1 LIINKIRNQG
11 YLFLL
16 SGNIIFTINQFCV
29 LILLNRTGDLSLVGT
44 YSLYLSIVSPISM
57 LANLKLK
64 SYILAN
70 KDKRNVLLSF
80 RLLFSLIVDV
90 FFIVVVVGFILSGF
104 LELHN
109 GLLLVFILLIKSI
122 ENKSEAYNA
131 KVQIDLGIK
140 VAGQLVFIKN
150 ILILTSFVVSF
161 LLTQSILIS
170 LFLWFLISFI
180 FFRYV
185 EKRRGGVINI
195 DSKFTFS
202 DLKKY
207 LLVLIP
213 LGIAQFFISINAN
226 VPRYFLNSFGTLTEV
241 GLFSTLSY
249 FAIATN
255 VIATT
260 IQQIFIPRIEEK
272 LRNEAVPR
280 YRKKI
285 VKQMFFL
292 LLSILFLGWISISLI
307 SIKIIPLI
315 LGNDY
320 SEYIIEF
327 SILLAATFIIYI
339 GWFLDVI
346 LLIVN
351 RLTIIRKAEIL
362 RGITIIVICL
372 IFIVNDKFDMTY
384 AVYSLFFA
392 SLLQM
397 IFKLFFSFKYL

>member
-1 LIINKIRNQG
+1 MIINKIRNQG

-104 LELHN
+104 LELYN

-185 EKRRGGVINI
+185 EKRRGEVINI

-272 LRNEAVPR
+272 LRNEAVPSN
-280 YRKKI
+280 RKKI

-320 SEYIIEF
+320 SEYIFEF

-397 IFKLFFSFKYL
+397 IFKLFFSFKYI

>member
-1 LIINKIRNQG
+1 MIINKIRNQG

-292 LLSILFLGWISISLI
+292 LLSILFFGWISISLI

>member
-1 LIINKIRNQG
+1 
-11 YLFLL
+11 
-16 SGNIIFTINQFCV
+16 
-29 LILLNRTGDLSLVGT
+29 
-44 YSLYLSIVSPISM
+44 
-57 LANLKLK
+57 LKLK

>member
-1 LIINKIRNQG
+1 MIINKIRNQG

>member
-1 LIINKIRNQG
+1 M
-11 YLFLL
+11 
-16 SGNIIFTINQFCV
+16 
-29 LILLNRTGDLSLVGT
+29 ILLNRTGDLSLVGT

-104 LELHN
+104 LELYN

-185 EKRRGGVINI
+185 EKRRGEVINI

-272 LRNEAVPR
+272 LRNEAVPSN
-280 YRKKI
+280 RKKI

-320 SEYIIEF
+320 SEYIFEF

-397 IFKLFFSFKYL
+397 IFKLFFSFKYI